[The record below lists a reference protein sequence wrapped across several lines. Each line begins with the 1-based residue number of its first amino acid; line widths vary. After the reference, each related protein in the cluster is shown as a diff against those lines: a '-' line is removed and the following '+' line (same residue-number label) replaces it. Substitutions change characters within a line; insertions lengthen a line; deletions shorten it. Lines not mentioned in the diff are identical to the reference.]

1 MKKEIF
7 QKIEIPEGIEADIE
21 DNTLIVK
28 GKEGENKRTF
38 NPYKIIFEKKGDQII
53 IGSKKAT
60 KMEKKR
66 INTITAHIKNMIRG
80 VKEKFEYKL
89 KVCFSHFPI
98 TVKVEGDE
106 AIINN
111 FLGGKIPKKLK
122 IPKEVDVKIDRDIIT
137 VKSFDKELAGQTAAN
152 FETITKI
159 KMRDRR
165 IFQDGIF
172 ITEKNGRAI

>member
-21 DNTLIVK
+21 GDTLIVK

-38 NPYKIIFEKKGDQII
+38 SPYKIIFEKKADQII

-66 INTITAHIKNMIRG
+66 INTIAAHIKNMIQG

-89 KVCFSHFPI
+89 KICFSHFPI
-98 TVKVEGDE
+98 TVKIEGDE
-106 AIINN
+106 VSINN
-111 FLGGKIPKKLK
+111 FLGEKISKKLK
-122 IPKEVDVKIDRDIIT
+122 IAEGVDVKVDRDTII
-137 VKSFDKELAGQTAAN
+137 VKSSDKELAGQTAAN
-152 FETITKI
+152 FERITKI

-172 ITEKNGRAI
+172 IIEKNGRAI